1 MSKIFLFSF
10 FLFNSLMAISVNNDN
25 GSYKENF
32 KDGSPK
38 YEISYK
44 NNLKHGKEIFW
55 YESGQKKNGKSL
67 YYWC

>member
-1 MSKIFLFSF
+1 
-10 FLFNSLMAISVNNDN
+10 MAISVNNDN

-44 NNLKHGKEIFW
+44 NDLKQLRDMKVW
-55 YESGQKKNGKSL
+55 LK
-67 YYWC
+67 